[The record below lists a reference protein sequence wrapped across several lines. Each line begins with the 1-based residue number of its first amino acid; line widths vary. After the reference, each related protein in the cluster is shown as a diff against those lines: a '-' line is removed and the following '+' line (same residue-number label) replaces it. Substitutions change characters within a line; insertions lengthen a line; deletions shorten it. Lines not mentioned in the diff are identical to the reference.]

1 MSVDVFG
8 LTFHS
13 QQPPTASLKSANNY
27 IARNAFDYLE
37 LNLGLDELV
46 HLKDYHLSLHS
57 TTPLKRVVIDD
68 AYFRDKRRDGVVFPS
83 SRTLAAGLSVSAAAT
98 TITTPVVSP
107 AVNTP
112 PRLPPALVP
121 PPPQAAASASVPKI
135 NSVASASIKGKAPLV
150 FSSTTKML
158 EMAERK
164 VASLATSVPAHK
176 VPKRT
181 MMISLSFVVKS
192 MRLPSVFPN
201 KYMWI

>member
-150 FSSTTKML
+150 FSSDDEDAGNGRTKGSITGNIGPGSQSSEEDDDDIPL
-158 EMAERK
+158 FRGK
-164 VASLATSVPAHK
+164 IHAS
-176 VPKRT
+176 
-181 MMISLSFVVKS
+181 SF
-192 MRLPSVFPN
+192 RLPE
-201 KYMWI
+201 